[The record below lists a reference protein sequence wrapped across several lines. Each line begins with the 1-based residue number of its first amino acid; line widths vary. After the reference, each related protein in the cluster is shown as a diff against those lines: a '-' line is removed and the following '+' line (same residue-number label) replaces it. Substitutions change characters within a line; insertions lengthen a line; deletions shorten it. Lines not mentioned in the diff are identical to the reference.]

1 MSTDT
6 TPEAPAENTAA
17 EEDNVRWFAE
27 LGLGDLEVVGGKNA
41 SLGEMISN
49 LADAGVSVPDGF
61 ATTAAA
67 YQRFLGETGLAAR
80 IADRLRNLDTDDV
93 RALSAAGRE
102 IRRAVVEQPFPPALE
117 ADIRAAYEQLA
128 GDDPGASFAVR
139 SSATAE
145 DLPDASFAGQQETF
159 LNVRG
164 VDAVLQAVP
173 GGYAS
178 LHNDPANPPRGAPR
192 IPPEG

>member
-6 TPEAPAENTAA
+6 TAPEVPAGEGGDA
-17 EEDNVRWFAE
+17 DNVRWFAE

-67 YQRFLGETGLAAR
+67 YQRFLGDTGLAAR
-80 IADRLRNLDTDDV
+80 INDRLRTLDTDDV

-102 IRRAVVEQPFPPALE
+102 IRREVVEQPFPPALE
-117 ADIRAAYEQLA
+117 ADIRAAYATLA
-128 GDDPGASFAVR
+128 GDDADASFAVR
-139 SSATAE
+139 VDVRLRQSR
-145 DLPDASFAGQQETF
+145 AG
-159 LNVRG
+159 
-164 VDAVLQAVP
+164 P
-173 GGYAS
+173 GARS
-178 LHNDPANPPRGAPR
+178 RC
-192 IPPEG
+192 

>member
-1 MSTDT
+1 MSTDDT
-6 TPEAPAENTAA
+6 APEVPTGPAGGGALDDA
-17 EEDNVRWFAE
+17 DNVRWFAE

-67 YQRFLGETGLAAR
+67 YQRFLGDTGLAAR
-80 IADRLRNLDTDDV
+80 IAEQLRTLDTDDV
-93 RALSAAGRE
+93 RALSVAGRE
-102 IRRAVVEQPFPPALE
+102 IRQAVVDQPFPPALE

-128 GDDPGASFAVR
+128 GDDAEASFAGR

-145 DLPDASFAGQQETF
+145 DLAD
-159 LNVRG
+159 
-164 VDAVLQAVP
+164 
-173 GGYAS
+173 
-178 LHNDPANPPRGAPR
+178 
-192 IPPEG
+192 